1 MGKSDPRLR
10 LPWYAHVPVWL
21 YAAALVAPL
30 FFVVVSAGKNNL
42 EIFTRPFYLPINDF
56 QWSNFSEAWTRTQ
69 MGLALLNSVL
79 VVTASLAVNLLLALP
94 AAYSIARW
102 RGRGG
107 RISEAI
113 FALGLLIP
121 GFAALVPTVL
131 MSIAVGMYQNRGFLV
146 AVFAATSLPLAV
158 ILLAQFMRSVPDE
171 LEESAMLD
179 GANRLRILWH
189 VYLPVIVPGM
199 ATISIL
205 NFLGF
210 WNEYLFSLV
219 LLGGDPQ
226 LRTVQVALPTL
237 ASRTETHYGILMAGT
252 LISIIPV
259 LIVYVAL
266 QKQIEKALVD
276 GAVKS

>member
-1 MGKSDPRLR
+1 M
-10 LPWYAHVPVWL
+10 PWYVHIPVWL
-21 YAAALVAPL
+21 YAASLVVPL
-30 FFVVVSAGKNNL
+30 FFVVISAGKSNL
-42 EIFTRPFYLPINDF
+42 EIFTRPFYLPVNDF
-56 QWSNFSEAWTRTQ
+56 QWTNFSEAWSRTQ
-69 MGLALLNSVL
+69 MGKALLNSVVIVSSSL
-79 VVTASLAVNLLLALP
+79 VLNLVLALP

-131 MSIAVGMYQNRGFLV
+131 MSIAVGMFQNRAFLV

-158 ILLAQFMRSVPDE
+158 ILLAQFIRSVPDE

-179 GANRLRILWH
+179 GANRLQILSH
-189 VYLPVIVPGM
+189 VYLPVIIPGM

-219 LLGGDPQ
+219 LLGGDPE

-252 LISIIPV
+252 LISLLPV
-259 LIVYVAL
+259 LLVYILL